1 MSNSGFVDVAT
12 VPAAAVSRTL
22 SLGTFAA
29 LAGPTVATDGT
40 VFLGTREGT
49 VIALHADG
57 RGYWDRQL
65 ADGETI
71 VTSPAVGS
79 DGSVYVVG
87 VRERWGEYT
96 PRPPR
101 DHRARVIATL
111 YRFGPPGDMRRP
123 TAFPLYER
131 LVLNREEG
139 PMGLEAIGAPNI
151 WRFGNDE
158 AIIVPALYSNMGGV
172 DVHLLAFSPDGGI
185 MGDWT
190 MYLDPGDV
198 TGDWTDIFFW
208 AVEFDPG
215 VAQPFARPSI
225 PGVAIG
231 GFLPEGT
238 PSIVYV
244 DRWNQA
250 TIAFTFCVGESC
262 SPAPGFTERV
272 RRSHAPRNLWSS
284 ATILANNHSIVGT
297 DDGVV
302 FGVPGVS
309 DNPPITGLNVIH
321 ATPTVSVD
329 GQTVIVNDDAEVITL
344 RGPTVTSRMKL
355 PGHTIARAAASRTHV
370 FIATTDGLHTLDAK
384 AAARQVTFPWAGGGI
399 WSPAVG
405 PGGHVYA
412 MADNVL
418 FVFPPPDP
426 LRPDVHPWRDL

>member
-1 MSNSGFVDVAT
+1 M
-12 VPAAAVSRTL
+12 
-22 SLGTFAA
+22 
-29 LAGPTVATDGT
+29 ATDGT
-40 VFLGTREGT
+40 VFLGTHEGT

-57 RGYWDRQL
+57 GAYWHRQL
-65 ADGETI
+65 DAGETI

-87 VRERWGEYT
+87 VTERWGEDT

-111 YRFGPPGDMRRP
+111 YRFGPPGDLRIP
-123 TAFPLYER
+123 TAFPLYED
-131 LVLNREEG
+131 LTLNREEG
-139 PMGLEAIGAPNI
+139 PWGLRSIGAPSI
-151 WRFGNDE
+151 WRSGNDE
-158 AIIVPALYSNMGGV
+158 AIIIPALYSNVGGV

-185 MGDWT
+185 MADWK
-190 MYLDPGDV
+190 MYLDPGELTNDAW
-198 TGDWTDIFFW
+198 GDIYDL
-208 AVEFDPG
+208 VGSFDPG
-215 VAQPFARPSI
+215 VPPQLAYPPM

-231 GFLPEGT
+231 GFLAEGT

-250 TIAFTFCVGESC
+250 TIAFTFCVGGSC
-262 SPAPGFTERV
+262 SPAPGFTKRT
-272 RRSHAPRNLWSS
+272 RRSHAPRNLVSS
-284 ATILANNHSIVGT
+284 ATVLPNNHSIVGT

-302 FGVPGVS
+302 FGVPGNS
-309 DNPPITGLNVIH
+309 DNPPVTGLSVIH

-344 RGPTVTSRMKL
+344 SGPTITSRLKL
-355 PGHTIARAAASRTHV
+355 PGQTFAGAAASRTHV
-370 FIATTDGLHTLDAK
+370 FVATTDGLYTLDAK
-384 AAARQVTFPWAGGGI
+384 AAARQVTFPWAHGGI
-399 WSPAVG
+399 SSPAIG

-412 MADNVL
+412 IADDIL